1 MASGLIKNSQ
11 NKRSQ
16 QAKLRRK
23 QRIRAKTQGSS
34 ARPRLSFFKSSQHIY
49 VQAID
54 DTRSHTLLAL
64 SSFNSKSAAKSSAS
78 STIIPQSPR
87 AGIEQCSLLGKQ
99 MAALCLD
106 AGITEVVFDRNGLPF
121 HGRIKAFAEAARAAG
136 LKF

>member
-23 QRIRAKTQGSS
+23 QRIRAKIQGSS

-64 SSFNSKSAAKSSAS
+64 SSFNSKSAANS
-78 STIIPQSPR
+78 STMAPQSPR